1 VARTPTFSVVRCLA
15 PFRLTGAAVDRVV
28 VGSDSGAVSVL
39 DFDVASNA
47 FVVAHCEVFG
57 KTGCRRAVPGA
68 YVACDPRGR
77 ALMVAAVEKTKL
89 VYVLNRDA
97 SANLTI
103 SSPLEAHKASTVVFD
118 VVALDVG
125 FDNPTFAALELDY
138 ADADADGTGEAVEE
152 TEKMLTYY
160 ELDLGLNHV
169 TRRWS
174 EPVSRTANLLVAAP
188 GGDEGPSGVLVCGE
202 NWVAY
207 KHEGHAEVRAPVPR
221 RRGYPAERGLL
232 VARAAAHRQSRGAF
246 FFLLQSEL
254 GDLYKATLDADASG
268 AVTDVR
274 LSVFDSIFP
283 AAALCITRSG
293 LLYAAAEFGDHALFQ
308 FKGLGEDATCVAAAV
323 HDPELGDDARS
334 AASVAPSFVPAS
346 PPQNLLVLDE
356 PESLAAITDVYVGD
370 LADEGSPQVYA
381 LCGRGP
387 RSSCRVLRHGVAVSE
402 MAVSELPG
410 RPSAVWTVRRS
421 HDEPYDRYIV
431 VSFTNATLV
440 LSIGETV
447 EEVTDSGFLATAPTL
462 DVALLADGALLQVH
476 ADGIR
481 HVRADARINE
491 WKTPGK
497 KKIERAAAGA
507 ESRRWF
513 WGTPSNS
520 SELSTAVTSSSL
532 PAVSWGRP
540 V

>member
-1 VARTPTFSVVRCLA
+1 
-15 PFRLTGAAVDRVV
+15 
-28 VGSDSGAVSVL
+28 
-39 DFDVASNA
+39 
-47 FVVAHCEVFG
+47 
-57 KTGCRRAVPGA
+57 
-68 YVACDPRGR
+68 
-77 ALMVAAVEKTKL
+77 M
-89 VYVLNRDA
+89 
-97 SANLTI
+97 
-103 SSPLEAHKASTVVFD
+103 
-118 VVALDVG
+118 
-125 FDNPTFAALELDY
+125 
-138 ADADADGTGEAVEE
+138 
-152 TEKMLTYY
+152 
-160 ELDLGLNHV
+160 
-169 TRRWS
+169 
-174 EPVSRTANLLVAAP
+174 
-188 GGDEGPSGVLVCGE
+188 
-202 NWVAY
+202 
-207 KHEGHAEVRAPVPR
+207 
-221 RRGYPAERGLL
+221 
-232 VARAAAHRQSRGAF
+232 
-246 FFLLQSEL
+246 
-254 GDLYKATLDADASG
+254 
-268 AVTDVR
+268 TDVR

-308 FKGLGEDATCVAAAV
+308 FKGLGEDSDCVAAAV

-346 PPQNLLVLDE
+346 PPRNLLVLDE

-497 KKIERAAAGA
+497 KKIERAFGRRGIPPPVSGYPFECFRFYLPRRRIELASRGFVGNVRSSAPRSSPTTGETSPKGWFRQRSSPTVSRILLGFRFRPRPTNGRWPSRSRGLWRMTYRRMILCGVVSTIVWGGVRPGA
-507 ESRRWF
+507 R
-513 WGTPSNS
+513 
-520 SELSTAVTSSSL
+520 V
-532 PAVSWGRP
+532 
-540 V
+540 